1 MINLIV
7 VIILLILVGGAV
19 FYIVKAKR
27 NGAACIGCS
36 AGCSRCA
43 GKKMPK
49 KPGSDGACSCKS
61 KSGQES

>member
-7 VIILLILVGGAV
+7 VIILLTLVGGAV

-43 GKKMPK
+43 GKKTPK
-49 KPGSDGACSCKS
+49 KPGSDGECSCKS

>member
-36 AGCSRCA
+36 AGCRHCA
-43 GKKMPK
+43 GGKSPEKT
-49 KPGSDGACSCKS
+49 GSDGECSCKS

>member
-7 VIILLILVGGAV
+7 GIILLILVGGAV
-19 FYIVKAKR
+19 SYMIKAKR
-27 NGAACIGCS
+27 SGAACIGCS

-61 KSGQES
+61 KSSQKS